1 MKERIFKLRIEV
13 KGQLIRQCDTSL
25 DISILYFTKYP
36 QEKNI
41 EFLDVLVKSIR
52 KLESVKMITV
62 NMIDRDFDNYQ
73 NENFIS
79 SWKFHTD
86 NGEEWK
92 NAPYKDQRYNFD
104 NHISMNFKEVKEK
117 IKSLNDQL
125 YYTYL
130 QALKQA
136 QPEEINK

>member
-13 KGQLIRQCDTSL
+13 EGQLIRQCDTSL

>member
-13 KGQLIRQCDTSL
+13 EGQLIRQCDTSL

-62 NMIDRDFDNYQ
+62 NMIDWDFDNYQ